1 MRFLFL
7 AASANFSWAS
17 DLPSIFMGIAALAGL
32 ALFINWAIRTK
43 FGTKA
48 LDSPVFRPNSLP
60 FYTVFTIL
68 FGWLGITLFASD
80 FIRKLASNLPNWQ
93 QDFILY
99 SVLVIVEV
107 VIMVL
112 VLASAKRFFQSGLAG
127 LGLGRGGIFGD
138 ITSAFA
144 MFIAVWPLVMIALY
158 IIVLVGK
165 SIAGADF
172 KVEQNEGLAVLLQYD
187 QWSIRLLMIFFAAIL
202 TPVFEELIFRGLLQ
216 SYFRSIDLGPWRSI
230 FAASIVFTL
239 LHPLMHFPALIILS
253 ITMGYAYEK
262 SGSLLRCIFIHFFFN
277 ASTIA
282 FALLGQ

>member
-7 AASANFSWAS
+7 AKSADFSWAS

-32 ALFINWAIRTK
+32 ALFINWAIETK

-48 LDSPVFRPNSLP
+48 LDSTVFRPNLLS

-68 FGWLGITLFASD
+68 FGWLGITLFASN
-80 FIRKLASNLPNWQ
+80 FIRKLPSNLPNWQ
-93 QDFILY
+93 QDLILY
-99 SVLVIVEV
+99 SVLAVIEA
-107 VIMVL
+107 VIIIF

-127 LGLGRGGIFGD
+127 LGLARGGVFKD

-144 MFIAVWPLVMIALY
+144 MFIAVWPLVMITLY
-158 IIVLVGK
+158 IIMLVGK
-165 SIAGADF
+165 LVAGADF

-187 QWSIRLLMIFFAAIL
+187 QWSIRLLMIFFAAVL

-216 SYFRSIDLGPWRSI
+216 SYLRSIDLGPWRSI
-230 FAASIVFTL
+230 FASSIIFTL

-253 ITMGYAYEK
+253 IAIGYAYEK

-282 FALLGQ
+282 FALLN

>member
-1 MRFLFL
+1 MKFLFL
-7 AASANFSWAS
+7 VASANYEWLHNCAS
-17 DLPSIFMGIAALAGL
+17 ISLSIAALAGL
-32 ALFINWAIRTK
+32 ALLINWTLK
-43 FGTKA
+43 TGFGTKA
-48 LDSPVFRPNSLP
+48 LDSAVFRPNLLS

-68 FGWLGITLFASD
+68 FGWLGVTLFASD
-80 FIRKLASNLPNWQ
+80 FIRKLPSNLPNWQ
-93 QDFILY
+93 RDLILY
-99 SVLVIVEV
+99 SVLVVIEV
-107 VIMVL
+107 VIMVF

-127 LGLGRGGIFGD
+127 LGLGRDGIFSD

-144 MFIAVWPLVMIALY
+144 MFIAVWPLVMIVLY
-158 IIVLVGK
+158 VIVLVGK

-202 TPVFEELIFRGLLQ
+202 TPVFEELLFRGLLQ
-216 SYFRSIDLGPWRSI
+216 SYLRSIGLGPWRSI
-230 FAASIVFTL
+230 FASSIIFTL

-253 ITMGYAYEK
+253 IAMGYAYEK

-282 FALLGQ
+282 FALLN